1 MVDSENVLLLAPVPG
16 QSFSPFRPSPVT
28 PQGHCDVVTLHLE
41 APASAVAIS
50 AVSRAFASDR
60 LIALLVTLDA
70 VNDFP
75 VLPVRERE
83 NVIVAVVAR
92 ESPDDE
98 RMLKFETPA
107 LGPRVLRTDVFR
119 LTPTGGSRL
128 R

>member
-1 MVDSENVLLLAPVPG
+1 MSTPFSTLPSNVVELRRYTLHPG
-16 QSFSPFRPSPVT
+16 QRDTLIELFDTEFIK
-28 PQGHCDVVTLHLE
+28 PQKR
-41 APASAVAIS
+41 S
-50 AVSRAFASDR
+50 VSQAFASDR